1 VFSGPFLCEDL
12 RSVGPLEKFK
22 FPTMA
27 QLLPPPTPN
36 RDFSREDDS
45 DSDVSEDSAGGP
57 DLAQYAGKKH
67 INRGRWTKEED
78 EKLKRLVEVHGERWD
93 FIASHFPDRADVQCQ
108 HRWQKVVNPELVKGP
123 WTKEEDEKVIELVR
137 KYGPKRWTLIAKQLK
152 GRIGKQCRERWH
164 NHLNPEIKKTA
175 WTDEEDRIIYNAH
188 KQWGN
193 QWAKIAKLIPGRT
206 DNAIK
211 NHWNSTMKRKYEEQE
226 GILHGDASGSK
237 SARKPRKSS
246 GIRVQVSSIVQGGN
260 LIPVV
265 STPQGIVRKE
275 PQHLYGSNVGQNHHN
290 TYSMMATGYPQQPV
304 QYHRPPMTTW
314 NPPVYST
321 NQQHHQETMPW
332 SPQVFKQET
341 FKVEPQDS
349 MPEHQYQQHNNENH
363 HPQQHNQEPEFQHLF
378 SPLKYLNDLDCE
390 QQYHSLGVAPLPL
403 HGQVRPIKV
412 EQVEPEA
419 WHHSSMEVNDE
430 HHPSNLSSTPP
441 ILRRRGRKRDAE
453 EERLD
458 QFLRSPNMSF
468 DMAGSLTSTPTHS
481 GIVTSG
487 SFPPTA
493 QSTPVSISCK
503 PHGSLLTT
511 PNLGQETEAS
521 AHSTPK
527 MSKFSPTG
535 PSTQGRNN
543 GEAPRTPTP
552 FKRALAE
559 VYRGREPLSN
569 TPQTPTKRVEDLTE
583 IIKKDMLD
591 ELTDM
596 SFSQGDMSGDQQ
608 TLQDSGYGGT
618 DKRPNT
624 QRSEDNDCGDKENSS
639 PNKKGARKAL
649 ASRWSTPASL
659 PNMMF
664 GSNGA
669 DQSMLNPETP
679 SKSLLGTDTSNSML
693 FSPPSILKE
702 TLPEEAGQNNPLL
715 PSTTSSDDSSPASKL
730 DVRWNM
736 IACGKTRPSIEMT
749 EHARQYLSG
758 IKPRSLNL

>member
-1 VFSGPFLCEDL
+1 MS
-12 RSVGPLEKFK
+12 
-22 FPTMA
+22 
-27 QLLPPPTPN
+27 LLPPPTTP
-36 RDFSREDDS
+36 SSYREDDS
-45 DSDVSEDSAGGP
+45 DSDISEDSAGGP

-78 EKLKRLVEVHGERWD
+78 EKLKRLVEIHGERWD

-226 GILHGDASGSK
+226 GIVSDGSK
-237 SARKPRKSS
+237 SARKPRKTA
-246 GIRVQVSSIVQGGN
+246 GIRVSVSSVVSGGS
-260 LIPVV
+260 LIPVTA
-265 STPQGIVRKE
+265 TPQMRKD
-275 PQHLYGSNVGQNHHN
+275 
-290 TYSMMATGYPQQPV
+290 QQPLV
-304 QYHRPPMTTW
+304 YGQHGGLHYGAGGLVQSYPIQQQYHRPMTTW
-314 NPPVYST
+314 NPPVYPGT
-321 NQQHHQETMPW
+321 PQQPEQPPPHWQQGTGQQ
-332 SPQVFKQET
+332 QVFKQEI
-341 FKVEPQDS
+341 FKVEPQDV
-349 MPEHQYQQHNNENH
+349 EHQYSQQTVEQHGHQE
-363 HPQQHNQEPEFQHLF
+363 QQEFQHLF
-378 SPLKYLNDLDCE
+378 SPLKYLNDMDCE
-390 QQYHSLGVAPLPL
+390 QQYQSLGVAPLPL

-412 EQVEPEA
+412 EQPDTWGQEER
-419 WHHSSMEVNDE
+419 D
-430 HHPSNLSSTPP
+430 LTSTPP
-441 ILRRRGRKRDAE
+441 ILRRRGRKREAGED
-453 EERLD
+453 ERMD

-468 DMAGSLTSTPTHS
+468 DMTGSLTSTPTHG
-481 GIVTSG
+481 GIHPPSSQ

-493 QSTPVSISCK
+493 QSTPVTSK
-503 PHGSLLTT
+503 PQGSLLTT
-511 PNLGQETEAS
+511 PNTDQTQSNSTQCS

-527 MSKFSPTG
+527 TAKFSPTREQQRG
-535 PSTQGRNN
+535 G
-543 GEAPRTPTP
+543 GDAPRTPTP

-591 ELTDM
+591 DLTDM
-596 SFSQGDMSGDQQ
+596 SYSQADTSGGEHQV
-608 TLQDSGYGGT
+608 LQDSGYGGT
-618 DKRPNT
+618 DKRPQ
-624 QRSEDNDCGDKENSS
+624 QRADGEETGDKENSS
-639 PNKKGARKAL
+639 PNKKAAGARIAL
-649 ASRWSTPASL
+649 ASRWTSLATPASL

-669 DQSMLNPETP
+669 DQSIINPETP

-693 FSPPSILKE
+693 FSPPSILKD
-702 TLPEEAGQNNPLL
+702 TLPEEAGHNNPLL
-715 PSTTSSDDSSPASKL
+715 PQPAQHEDVSPASKL